1 MNSARCGINGNCIC
15 PRFFLGPRCETQI
28 AKAKQ
33 VKIREIGI
41 GQGAVF
47 IICFIY
53 LVILPVILYLMYAV
67 LMRLMSEDEENKT
80 WGETFSDALFLS
92 DCF

>member
-1 MNSARCGINGNCIC
+1 M
-15 PRFFLGPRCETQI
+15 
-28 AKAKQ
+28 
-33 VKIREIGI
+33 KIREIGI

-47 IICFIY
+47 IICFVY
-53 LVILPVILYLMYAV
+53 LVILPVLLYLMYAV

-92 DCF
+92 DCFKKKNEQRNHDFDPRNN